1 MAASERSEIG
11 RRVDPSM
18 ASANQEAVFRCWTGQ
33 VSSYLHA
40 KDMAMWTSASK
51 LLYGARATVRV
62 FEGVRCN
69 RQNVDSLILFVNT
82 LVGLRVLDLKGLEI
96 LENLYISQIKISGFG
111 FVLWILLEHGW
122 SINTLIHVIHYM
134 WNTELEKLSNYWD
147 QQTSL
152 WAITTIFVDKCHDCR
167 HRVREGI
174 CTIFI
179 RWYVWT
185 TGLLVTYVFDN
196 PTTGNDIGAEGAKHL
211 NLPANLQT
219 LDLGL

>member
-18 ASANQEAVFRCWTGQ
+18 ASANQEAVFRCWAGK
-33 VSSYLHA
+33 VSSYLDA

-69 RQNVDSLILFVNT
+69 SQNVDSLILFVNT

-111 FVLWILLEHGW
+111 FVL
-122 SINTLIHVIHYM
+122 
-134 WNTELEKLSNYWD
+134 
-147 QQTSL
+147 
-152 WAITTIFVDKCHDCR
+152 
-167 HRVREGI
+167 
-174 CTIFI
+174 
-179 RWYVWT
+179 
-185 TGLLVTYVFDN
+185 
-196 PTTGNDIGAEGAKHL
+196 
-211 NLPANLQT
+211 
-219 LDLGL
+219 

>member
-18 ASANQEAVFRCWTGQ
+18 ASANQEAVFRCWAGQ
-33 VSSYLHA
+33 VSSYLDA

-96 LENLYISQIKISGFG
+96 FENLYISQIKISGFG
-111 FVLWILLEHGW
+111 FVL
-122 SINTLIHVIHYM
+122 
-134 WNTELEKLSNYWD
+134 
-147 QQTSL
+147 
-152 WAITTIFVDKCHDCR
+152 
-167 HRVREGI
+167 
-174 CTIFI
+174 
-179 RWYVWT
+179 
-185 TGLLVTYVFDN
+185 
-196 PTTGNDIGAEGAKHL
+196 
-211 NLPANLQT
+211 
-219 LDLGL
+219 

>member
-33 VSSYLHA
+33 VSSYLDA

-62 FEGVRCN
+62 FEGVRC

-111 FVLWILLEHGW
+111 FVL
-122 SINTLIHVIHYM
+122 
-134 WNTELEKLSNYWD
+134 
-147 QQTSL
+147 
-152 WAITTIFVDKCHDCR
+152 
-167 HRVREGI
+167 
-174 CTIFI
+174 
-179 RWYVWT
+179 
-185 TGLLVTYVFDN
+185 
-196 PTTGNDIGAEGAKHL
+196 
-211 NLPANLQT
+211 
-219 LDLGL
+219 